1 MNFPFLAVLVF
12 LMTISGT
19 FGALFFKK
27 ATSKLSDNSI
37 FSLMTSVWLY
47 LGGGCYVIGALLNIF
62 LLRYMDYSVLY
73 PMTCLTYIWTMFV
86 SYLVFGEKITKYKI
100 VALLCIVIGVI
111 LVVL

>member
-1 MNFPFLAVLVF
+1 MNLVLLAVLVF
-12 LMTISGT
+12 FMTISGT

-27 ATSKLSDNSI
+27 ATLKLSNRSI

-47 LGGGCYVIGALLNIF
+47 LGGGCYIVGALLNIF

-73 PMTCLTYIWTMFV
+73 PTTCLTYVWTMFV
-86 SYLVFGEKITKYKI
+86 SYLAFGEKITKYKV

-111 LVVL
+111 FVVL